1 MTSNKLKGNLAMS
14 LSKIFSGLN
23 ENALKYLVPTWM
35 SPFSGAVIRLA
46 FGALGYW
53 VTGIFT
59 RKKSTPASA
68 RQKLMLFLMGAVLVF
83 GYMFTLLAG
92 LKYTTPIS
100 SSIFIS
106 LQPVIVFIISAIFLR
121 EKVTRMKIIGILVGL
136 AGAFIIISTQKTSAT
151 ASNPL
156 LGNLFCL
163 GSAFCYSLYLIF
175 SGYFLKRLDVVT
187 VSKWSFLGGLVSSAI
202 TIFFIGWDA
211 KVLTQNLFST
221 PMLVLAFVLIC
232 PTFISYFLVA
242 VGIKNLKITVVALY
256 SNVILVTATI
266 FSYIFGQDIFSWW
279 QIVAIVLIIISVYF
293 MEVAEAK
300 TPAPTPAT
308 GGASESDDKG
318 NAVVSHVD
326 NPGGDKT
333 TD

>member
-1 MTSNKLKGNLAMS
+1 MTGNKLKGNLAMT

-46 FGALGYW
+46 FGAVGYW

-59 RKKSTPASA
+59 RKKSTPATA

-106 LQPVIVFIISAIFLR
+106 LQPAIVFIISAIFLK
-121 EKVTRMKIIGILVGL
+121 EKVTRMKIIGILLGL
-136 AGAFIIISTQKTSAT
+136 AGAMIIISTQKTTET

-163 GSAFCYSLYLIF
+163 GSAICYSLYLIF
-175 SGYFLKRLDVVT
+175 SGYFLKKLDVVT

-202 TIFFIGWDA
+202 SICFIGWDA
-211 KVLTQNLFST
+211 IVLTQNLFST

-242 VGIKNLKITVVALY
+242 VGIKNLKVTVVALY
-256 SNVILVTATI
+256 SNLILVTATI

-279 QIVAIVLIIISVYF
+279 QIAAIVLIIVSVYF

-300 TPAPTPAT
+300 TPVAPAAAN
-308 GGASESDDKG
+308 ASKG
-318 NAVVSHVD
+318 NDKTGAVVTNVNDS
-326 NPGGDKT
+326 GSDKAS
-333 TD
+333 D